1 MNAELRQ
8 AFIGLGA
15 NLGDREPT
23 LKAAIEALRR
33 VRNVSFVESSSLYET
48 EPIGGIAQPMFLNAV
63 AGIETTLTP
72 EELLD
77 EMMQI
82 ERTFGRVR
90 SVKNGP
96 RTLDLDLLVYEGEVR
111 ATEKLALP
119 HPRMFERAFVVV
131 PLREL
136 IARPRFTSTV
146 GSDLRRELAKPLP
159 ISGVR
164 LFSNRQA

>member
-1 MNAELRQ
+1 MNAEVRQ
-8 AFIGLGA
+8 TFIGLGA
-15 NLGDREPT
+15 NLGDRQTT
-23 LKAAIEALRR
+23 LNAAVEALRT
-33 VRNVSFVESSSLYET
+33 VQNVSIVESSSLYET
-48 EPIGGIAQPMFLNAV
+48 DPVGGIAQPMFLNAV
-63 AGIETTLTP
+63 AGVETTLTP
-72 EELLD
+72 EQLLD

-82 ERTFGRVR
+82 ERNFGRVR

-96 RTLDLDLLVYEGEVR
+96 RTLDLDLLVYESEAR

-136 IARPRFTSTV
+136 VSRPRFAGTV
-146 GSDLRRELAKPLP
+146 WSDLRSELAKPLP

-164 LFSNRQA
+164 LFSNSQP

>member
-1 MNAELRQ
+1 MNPEVRQ

-23 LKAAIEALRR
+23 LKAAIEALGTLP
-33 VRNVSFVESSSLYET
+33 NVSIVESSSLYET
-48 EPIGGIAQPMFLNAV
+48 DPVGGIAQPMFLNAV
-63 AGIETTLTP
+63 AGVETTLAP

-136 IARPRFTSTV
+136 IARPRFASTAW
-146 GSDLRRELAKPLP
+146 SDLRRELAKPLP

-164 LFSNRQA
+164 LFSNSQA